1 MSVTDLKQYDKV
13 LTWLFV
19 QFLENEIKG
28 LVRSSNN
35 HLLQEFLEELI
46 NLKLLELLFNSLHVV
61 KLLKFIHFL

>member
-1 MSVTDLKQYDKV
+1 MSVTDLKEYDKV

-35 HLLQEFLEELI
+35 HLLQEFLEKLI